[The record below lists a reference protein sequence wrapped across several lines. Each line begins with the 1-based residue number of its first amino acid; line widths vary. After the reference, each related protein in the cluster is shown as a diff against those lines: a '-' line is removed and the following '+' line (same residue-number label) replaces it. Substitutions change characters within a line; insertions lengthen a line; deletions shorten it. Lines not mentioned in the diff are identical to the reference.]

1 MAVRSQNSNGSVT
14 PCCWNCSRPARKRK
28 KRHKP
33 DQTLPINPVSLSC
46 NAEGSNGEQKMIY
59 VHSLGRAL
67 QFYPGRTALARDG
80 RLLTFRELYTRVEGI
95 AATLTSHG
103 FGVGDRLAL
112 LLPNGPDYIEL
123 IYACS
128 MLGVIAVPLNTR
140 LSTKEIDRV
149 LEDARP
155 HGIVRHSS
163 LAVPGVQLSWQQVVD
178 EEPLPIRSDP
188 APTVFYDPEAVLGLI
203 YTSGTTGQPKGV
215 MVTHGNILA
224 DVHNLNYWMRYTEGG
239 VYLHAAPIFHIADFP
254 SMFAAPAFGARQITI
269 PKFSAQTFCETVQ
282 RERVTHTVLV
292 PTMINLLTQFPDAKK
307 YDLSSLQ
314 VLAYGGSPMAPE
326 LVHRTRE
333 LLPNVKLIQV
343 YGLSETGFLT
353 GLQDQ
358 EHTED
363 KLISCGRPCPGV
375 DLQVTDTSGKQVEPG
390 EAGELV
396 ARGANVMR
404 GYWNNPEETAKAFR
418 DGFFR
423 TGDIGHQ
430 DTAGYF
436 YILDRLKDM
445 IVTGGE
451 NVYSGEVEAV
461 IYGHPAVRE
470 VAVFGVP
477 DLQWGELVMAC
488 VVLKPDATLTA
499 DNLITFCRRSLAT
512 YKLPRRVEFSET
524 DLPKNSS
531 GKVVKKTLR
540 ERFWTQQQRAVS

>member
-1 MAVRSQNSNGSVT
+1 
-14 PCCWNCSRPARKRK
+14 
-28 KRHKP
+28 
-33 DQTLPINPVSLSC
+33 
-46 NAEGSNGEQKMIY
+46 MIY

-67 QFYPGRTALARDG
+67 RFYPGRTALARDG
-80 RLLTFRELYTRVEGI
+80 RLLTFRELGTRVEGI
-95 AATLTSHG
+95 AAMLTSRG
-103 FGVGDRLAL
+103 FGVGARLAL

-123 IYACS
+123 VYACS

-140 LSTKEIDRV
+140 LSSKEIDGV

-163 LAVPGVQLSWQQVVD
+163 LAVPAVNLSWQQVID
-178 EEPLPIRSDP
+178 KEPLPLSGDT
-188 APTVFYDPEAVLGLI
+188 APNIFYDPEAVLGLI

-224 DVHNLNYWMRYTEGG
+224 DVHNFNYWMRYTEGG
-239 VYLHAAPIFHIADFP
+239 VYLHSAPIFHIADFP
-254 SMFAAPAFGARQITI
+254 SMFAAPAFGASQITI
-269 PKFSAQTFCETVQ
+269 PKFSAQTFCETVE

-292 PTMINLLTQFPDAKK
+292 PTMINLLTQFVEARKQDARK

-333 LLPNVKLIQV
+333 VLPKVKLIQV

-353 GLQDQ
+353 GLQDH

-363 KLISCGRPCPGV
+363 KLTSCGRPCPGV
-375 DLQVTDTSGKQVEPG
+375 DLQVTDTSGKQLDAG
-390 EAGELV
+390 QAGELIV
-396 ARGANVMR
+396 RGANVMR

-423 TGDIGHQ
+423 TGDIGDQ

-477 DLQWGELVMAC
+477 DPQWGELVMAC
-488 VVLKPDATLTA
+488 VVLKPGATLTS
-499 DNLITFCRRSLAT
+499 DDLIAFCRRSLAS

-524 DLPKNSS
+524 DLPKSSS
-531 GKVVKKTLR
+531 GKVLKKTLR
-540 ERFWTQQQRAVS
+540 ERFWMHEQRAVS

>member
-1 MAVRSQNSNGSVT
+1 
-14 PCCWNCSRPARKRK
+14 
-28 KRHKP
+28 
-33 DQTLPINPVSLSC
+33 
-46 NAEGSNGEQKMIY
+46 MIY

-67 QFYPGRTALARDG
+67 RFYPDRTALARDG
-80 RLLTFRELYTRVEGI
+80 RLLTFHELHTRVEGI
-95 AATLTSHG
+95 AGTLISHG

-112 LLPNGPDYIEL
+112 LLPNGSDYIEL

-128 MLGVIAVPLNTR
+128 MLGLIAVPLNTR

-155 HGIVRHSS
+155 LGIVRHSS
-163 LAVPGVQLSWQQVVD
+163 LAVPGVRLSWQQVVD
-178 EEPLPIRSDP
+178 EESFRISSDLVP
-188 APTVFYDPEAVLGLI
+188 KVFYDPEAVLGLI

-224 DVHNLNYWMRYTEGG
+224 DVHNFNYWMRYTEGG
-239 VYLHAAPIFHIADFP
+239 IYLHAAPIFHIADFP
-254 SMFAAPAFGARQITI
+254 SMFAAPAFGACQITI
-269 PKFSAQTFCETVQ
+269 PKFSAQAFCETVQ
-282 RERVTHTVLV
+282 REHVTHTVLV
-292 PTMINLLTQFPDAKK
+292 PTMINLLTQFPDARK
-307 YDLSSLQ
+307 YDLSSMQ

-326 LVHRTRE
+326 LIRRTRE
-333 LLPNVKLIQV
+333 LLPKVKLVQV

-358 EHTED
+358 EHTD
-363 KLISCGRPCPGV
+363 KLMSCGRPCPGV
-375 DLQVTDTSGKQVEPG
+375 DLQVTDTSGKEVEPG
-390 EAGELV
+390 QAGELI

-404 GYWNNPEETAKAFR
+404 GYWNNPDETVAACR

-423 TGDIGHQ
+423 TGDIGYQ
-430 DTAGYF
+430 DAAGYF

-461 IYGHPAVRE
+461 ISGHPAVRE

-477 DLQWGELVMAC
+477 DPQWGELVMAC
-488 VVLKPDATLTA
+488 VVLKTGETLTGDELVA
-499 DNLITFCRRSLAT
+499 FCRRSLAS

-524 DLPKNSS
+524 ELPKNST
-531 GKVVKKTLR
+531 GKVLKRSLR
-540 ERFWTQQQRAVS
+540 ERFWTHQQRAVS

>member
-1 MAVRSQNSNGSVT
+1 
-14 PCCWNCSRPARKRK
+14 
-28 KRHKP
+28 
-33 DQTLPINPVSLSC
+33 
-46 NAEGSNGEQKMIY
+46 MIH

-67 QFYPGRTALARDG
+67 RFYPGRTALARDH
-80 RLLTFRELYTRVEGI
+80 RLLTFRELHSRIEGI
-95 AATLTSHG
+95 AGTLTSHG
-103 FGVGDRLAL
+103 FGAGDRLAL

-155 HGIVRHSS
+155 RGIVRHSS
-163 LAVPGVQLSWQQVVD
+163 LAVPEVGLSWQQVID
-178 EEPLPIRSDP
+178 EEPLRISSSVVPK
-188 APTVFYDPEAVLGLI
+188 VFYDPEAVLGLI
-203 YTSGTTGQPKGV
+203 YTSGTTGRPKGV
-215 MVTHGNILA
+215 MVTHANVLA
-224 DVHNLNYWMRYTEGG
+224 DIHNFNYWMRYTEGG
-239 VYLHAAPIFHIADFP
+239 IYLHAAPIFHIADFP
-254 SMFAAPAFGARQITI
+254 SMFAAPAFGATQITI
-269 PKFSAQTFCETVQ
+269 PKFSPQTFCETVQ
-282 RERVTHTVLV
+282 QEHVTHTVLV
-292 PTMINLLTQFPDAKK
+292 PTMINLLTQLPDARK

-333 LLPNVKLIQV
+333 LLPKVKLIQV

-358 EHTED
+358 EHIED
-363 KLISCGRPCPGV
+363 KLTSCGRPCPGV
-375 DLQVTDTSGKQVEPG
+375 DLQVRDTAGKEVEPG
-390 EAGELV
+390 QPGELI

-404 GYWNNPEETAKAFR
+404 GYWNNLEETAAAFR

-423 TGDIGHQ
+423 TGDIGRQ
-430 DTAGYF
+430 DAAGYF

-461 IYGHPAVRE
+461 IYAHPDVRE
-470 VAVFGVP
+470 AAVFGVP
-477 DLQWGELVMAC
+477 DSQWGELVMAC
-488 VVLKPDATLTA
+488 VVLKLGATLTA
-499 DNLITFCRRSLAT
+499 DDLIAFCRRSLAS

-524 DLPKNSS
+524 DLPRNSS
-531 GKVVKKTLR
+531 GKVLKRNLR
-540 ERFWTQQQRAVS
+540 ERFWTHQQRAVS